1 MRANTIR
8 LVAAAMMLIG
18 GIVLLAG
25 VILAVRLSP
34 SPALATLDP
43 GESIVTDL
51 SAEAGDFLLV
61 VITVHDLAFGDRITT
76 IIQTP
81 YGVTSGSGG
90 HFSQST
96 GTFIAQETGI
106 YTIVIENVGSRAV
119 TFDYRVTTTSSTEMI
134 LAAWGVPLVIIGF
147 FILVGGLGL
156 RRLGRRVGD
165 YLGHLRAKD

>member
-1 MRANTIR
+1 MPRGSSW
-8 LVAAAMMLIG
+8 MMLIG
-18 GIVLLAG
+18 AIVLLVG
-25 VILAVRLSP
+25 VILAVWLSP
-34 SPALATLDP
+34 SPALTTLDP

-51 SAEAGDFLLV
+51 SAEAGDLLLV
-61 VITVHDLAFGDRITT
+61 VITVHDLAPGDRITL

-96 GTFIAQETGI
+96 GTFFAQETGI

-119 TFDYRVTTTSSTEMI
+119 SIDYRVTTTSSTEMI
-134 LAAWGVPLVIIGF
+134 LATAGVPLVIAGF

-156 RRLGRRVGD
+156 RFVGRL
-165 YLGHLRAKD
+165 LRTLRSSSHRT